1 MSKAILLASPHMGG
15 EEIKFVNEAFETNWI
30 APLGKNVD
38 EFEKDIKKYL
48 NIKGAVA
55 LSSGTAAIHL
65 GLIALGVKE
74 NDIVFCSD
82 MTFSASANPIIYQKA
97 IPVFI
102 DSDYETWNMSP
113 IALRKA
119 FEDAKKNK
127 RMPKCVI
134 VVDLYGQS
142 ANYNAIRAICDEYNT
157 PILEDAAEALGATYN
172 GKHCGTFGDIAI
184 LSFNGNKIITT
195 SGGGMLLTNDV
206 EVEKE
211 MRFLSTQAREPELHY
226 EHKKL
231 GFNYRLSNISAGIGR
246 GQMLVLEERVKRKRE
261 IYNIYKQQLAELPL
275 SMMPEAENCFST
287 FWLSCLLI
295 NKESNVCYLDILNAL
310 KLENIESR
318 PIWKPMHMQPF
329 FSSYEYFSHG
339 DSSVCEDIFARGL
352 CLPSDTKMRDDDV
365 YRICEIIKK
374 VFKGKE

>member
-1 MSKAILLASPHMGG
+1 MSKPILLASPHMGG
-15 EEIKFVNEAFETNWI
+15 EEIKFVNEAFATNWI

-38 EFEKDIKKYL
+38 EFENDIKKYL

-113 IALRKA
+113 IALKKA
-119 FEDAKKNK
+119 FEHAKENNC
-127 RMPKCVI
+127 MPKCVI

-142 ANYNAIRAICDEYNT
+142 ANYDAIREICDAYDT
-157 PILEDAAEALGATYN
+157 PILEDAAEALGATYKN
-172 GKHCGTFGDIAI
+172 KHCGTFGDIAI

-195 SGGGMLLTNDV
+195 SGGGMLLTNDI

-246 GQMLVLEERVKRKRE
+246 GQMIVLDERVKRKRE
-261 IYNIYKQQLAELPL
+261 IYHIYKQQLSELPL

-295 NKESNVCYLDILNAL
+295 DKESDIRYIDILNAL

-329 FSSYEYFSHG
+329 FSAHAYFNHG

-352 CLPSDTKMRDDDV
+352 CLPSDTKMSDNDV